1 MQEYGQR
8 FLVALATGPLAMQRL
23 LPNVVGTE
31 YSSDPLEPLHR
42 GEGKSVIGST
52 GFRKLRQTTFS
63 PFIT

>member
-52 GFRKLRQTTFS
+52 GFRNL
-63 PFIT
+63 